1 MEDEIDLR
9 RYVDVLLRRWKLI
22 VIITIIAVV
31 VAAALSFS
39 SASVWL
45 LRSLRAIVTAAAI

>member
-22 VIITIIAVV
+22 AVITIIAVV

-39 SASVWL
+39 SPSVYKAKSSVL
-45 LRSLRAIVTAAAI
+45 IIS